1 MNLFT
6 FKYNIL
12 LVLTDFLDF
21 QIFLLV
27 ASFYFSKNSKIR
39 YRHIFLYYAAYI
51 FREILFP
58 FPYSF
63 VIELFI
69 QIFYLKQVIRVQLK
83 KCFAYLLI
91 YQIAYYAVYTLI
103 SLIVQLFSR
112 TMALDRTL
120 YNTYMEYLDTLCITI
135 LYIIIFFYIN
145 FKRARHANPRD
156 NIINVCFFA
165 LSLLC
170 IFLLMYL
177 NQAVWG
183 YPELASMYFYIYIS
197 VIGIELLNIYLYT
210 RMLLSLETQT
220 MQEVQI
226 KKYQYE
232 YDYAK
237 DIDASLK
244 QVSKIRHDFK
254 NQLIVLDSYAKQGR
268 YEELTQY
275 IAKLQNGVTAT
286 RLYDTSNALISAILN
301 AKNMQCEKKQ
311 IDFQVTHSIGKILI
325 DDFYIMTVL
334 GNILDNAIT
343 AAAEVSHGYICL
355 SITQIDSYLE
365 IVCRNN
371 HAGNIIKKHN
381 VYVSTK
387 KDTRAMHGL
396 GIENIKECAEKLNG
410 TVDIHHD
417 AKEFYISVML
427 PNYADVV

>member
-1 MNLFT
+1 M
-6 FKYNIL
+6 KKNI
-12 LVLTDFLDF
+12 
-21 QIFLLV
+21 IFLL
-27 ASFYFSKNSKIR
+27 
-39 YRHIFLYYAAYI
+39 L
-51 FREILFP
+51 
-58 FPYSF
+58 
-63 VIELFI
+63 
-69 QIFYLKQVIRVQLK
+69 
-83 KCFAYLLI
+83 
-91 YQIAYYAVYTLI
+91 YQIVYYMAYMVLSLAMQFFNQPTLI
-103 SLIVQLFSR
+103 HNTLHDDYINYNISLC
-112 TMALDRTL
+112 T
-120 YNTYMEYLDTLCITI
+120 
-135 LYIIIFFYIN
+135 IIIYILVYFYMN
-145 FKRARHANPRD
+145 FKRVKHIPISSKD
-156 NIINVCFFA
+156 NTVNVCFFS

-177 NQAVWG
+177 NQVVWG
-183 YPELASMYFYIYIS
+183 YSELASMYFYIYIS

-210 RMLLSLETQT
+210 KMLLSLETQT

-237 DIDASLK
+237 DIDTSLK

-268 YEELTQY
+268 YEELPKY
-275 IAKLQNGVTAT
+275 IAKLQNEITAT

-325 DDFYIMTVL
+325 DDLYIMTVL

-343 AAAEVSHGYICL
+343 AAAEAPHGYICL

-427 PNYADVV
+427 PNYANAV